1 MKEFSLLFF
10 FIFFCLGV
18 QGQSQDKGNVFV
30 TGVDCDRDSIR
41 PLPEAIF
48 RLGKEVRGVD
58 KQGRFSLSVQVGDT
72 LRFSHKSND
81 FLMNAQNNLNQAIHA
96 ASKPV
101 KAMDQ
106 EMNRRMMIEDFAR
119 KVEMKGMVDVKLG
132 IGTQS
137 ITALQGLM
145 RARRQAE
152 RGKVINIEEI
162 DLLKKIFY
170 IEKREKSDN

>member
-1 MKEFSLLFF
+1 M
-10 FIFFCLGV
+10 
-18 QGQSQDKGNVFV
+18 
-30 TGVDCDRDSIR
+30 
-41 PLPEAIF
+41 
-48 RLGKEVRGVD
+48 
-58 KQGRFSLSVQVGDT
+58 
-72 LRFSHKSND
+72 
-81 FLMNAQNNLNQAIHA
+81 
-96 ASKPV
+96 

-119 KVEMKGMVDVKLG
+119 KVETKGMVDVKLG

-145 RARRQAE
+145 RVRRQAE